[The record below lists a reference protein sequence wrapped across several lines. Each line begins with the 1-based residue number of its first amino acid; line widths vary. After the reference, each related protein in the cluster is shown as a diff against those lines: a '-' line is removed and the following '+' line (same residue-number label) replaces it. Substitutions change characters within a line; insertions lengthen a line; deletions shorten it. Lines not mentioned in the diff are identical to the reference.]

1 MWTKYYIILGN
12 FHKGNRRKP
21 PTEQQLQLLIKKTQR
36 FNFNENDILA
46 WLSDAPNDTF
56 EEEPL
61 IKTESIKKETTS
73 IYDFD
78 DDDNKK
84 SPLKP
89 FKSIKQEDIDNDYD
103 DIHNDYDEIPDLD
116 GSCDSRDSINHDDE
130 DDPNRLYCFCKKVG
144 INCQQFINWP

>member
-1 MWTKYYIILGN
+1 MWTKDYIFLGN

-61 IKTESIKKETTS
+61 IKKESIKKETS

-89 FKSIKQEDIDNDYD
+89 FKSISIKQEYD
-103 DIHNDYDEIPDLD
+103 DNDEIPDLD
-116 GSCDSRDSINHDDE
+116 GSCGDSINHDDDDDDE

-144 INCQQFINWP
+144 INCQQLINWS